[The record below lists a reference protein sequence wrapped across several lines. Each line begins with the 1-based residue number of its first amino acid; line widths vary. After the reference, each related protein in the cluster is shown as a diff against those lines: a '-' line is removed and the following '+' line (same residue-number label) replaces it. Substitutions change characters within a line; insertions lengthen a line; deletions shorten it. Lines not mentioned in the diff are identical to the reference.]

1 MRVLLLSNLYPPY
14 VDGGAEIVAADFAVG
29 LEQLGHE
36 VVVLTSSYGLSK
48 AQREENVWR
57 ILDVKPAAH
66 FDRQRPLWR
75 QLDQPY
81 NYYRSYHN
89 PNNVQQLRTIIA
101 ETHPD
106 VLYIW
111 EIPGIGMNSFLRVLP
126 DLGLPAVFH
135 LESYWLLYAQSP
147 ETAQSRLRAQW
158 FKKLL
163 IGNVPRV
170 SATSLIACSSTV
182 KQKYIQSGIDANL
195 IEVIYNG
202 IDDRFLNVSHA
213 QNNEL
218 ENKSM
223 TKKEVQLLYVGRLS
237 LEKGVLTLLKSL
249 DTLVNEQNRKNLYLN
264 IFGKGDEIYERELHD
279 FLHSKNLAHLVTF
292 HGKVTQDKLIKYYD
306 QSDIMLVPSLWQEPF
321 GLVVAEAM
329 ARGLPVIASN
339 VGGPAEMITHEGNGL
354 LVEPGDEQALATAI
368 TRLVD
373 NPDERNTL
381 SRSARITVLE
391 RFSIEENVRC
401 VEQHLLRAV
410 QRGVY
415 TESV

>member
-36 VVVLTSSYGLSK
+36 VVVLTSSYGLSQ
-48 AQREENVWR
+48 ARQEENVWR
-57 ILDVKPAAH
+57 TLDVKPTAH
-66 FDRQRPLWR
+66 FDRQRALWR

-89 PNNVQQLRTIIA
+89 PSNIQQLRKIIA

-106 VLYIW
+106 VLYVW
-111 EIPGIGMNSFLRVLP
+111 EIPGIGVNSFLKVLP
-126 DLGLPAVFH
+126 NLSLPAVFH
-135 LESYWLLYAQSP
+135 LESYWLLYAQVP

-163 IGNVPRV
+163 IGNVPHI

-182 KQKYIQSGIDANL
+182 KQKYVESGIDADL

-202 IDDRFLNVSHA
+202 IDKRFLNGSCI
-213 QNNEL
+213 QD
-218 ENKSM
+218 NKSA
-223 TKKEVQLLYVGRLS
+223 TKKDIQLLYVGRLS
-237 LEKGVLTLLKSL
+237 LEKGVLTVLEALNI
-249 DTLVNEQNRKNLYLN
+249 LVNKQGRQDLYLN
-264 IFGKGDEIYERELHD
+264 VFGKGDEIYERELND
-279 FLHSKNLAHLVTF
+279 FLRHKNLTHLVTF
-292 HGKVTQDKLIKYYD
+292 HGRISQEELIKWYD
-306 QSDIMLVPSLWQEPF
+306 QADIMLVPSLWQEPF

-329 ARGLPVIASN
+329 ARGVPIIASN
-339 VGGPAEMITHEGNGL
+339 VGGPAEMITHERNGL
-354 LVEPGDEQALATAI
+354 LVKPGDEQELAMAI
-368 TRLVD
+368 TQLVEH
-373 NPDERNTL
+373 PDERNNL
-381 SRSARITVLE
+381 SSAARTTVLE

>member
-48 AQREENVWR
+48 AQQEENVWR

-66 FDRQRPLWR
+66 FDRQRPLWQ

-89 PNNVQQLRTIIA
+89 PNNVQQLRNIIA

-106 VLYIW
+106 ILYIW

-147 ETAQSRLRAQW
+147 ATAQSRLRAQW

-163 IGNVPRV
+163 IGDIPRV

-182 KQKYIQSGIDANL
+182 KQKYVQSGIDANL

-202 IDDRFLNVSHA
+202 IDDRFLNVSHT
-213 QNNEL
+213 QNGQNREP
-218 ENKSM
+218 EHD
-223 TKKEVQLLYVGRLS
+223 TKRC
-237 LEKGVLTLLKSL
+237 T
-249 DTLVNEQNRKNLYLN
+249 TLVC
-264 IFGKGDEIYERELHD
+264 
-279 FLHSKNLAHLVTF
+279 
-292 HGKVTQDKLIKYYD
+292 
-306 QSDIMLVPSLWQEPF
+306 
-321 GLVVAEAM
+321 
-329 ARGLPVIASN
+329 
-339 VGGPAEMITHEGNGL
+339 
-354 LVEPGDEQALATAI
+354 
-368 TRLVD
+368 
-373 NPDERNTL
+373 
-381 SRSARITVLE
+381 RS
-391 RFSIEENVRC
+391 
-401 VEQHLLRAV
+401 
-410 QRGVY
+410 
-415 TESV
+415 SVS